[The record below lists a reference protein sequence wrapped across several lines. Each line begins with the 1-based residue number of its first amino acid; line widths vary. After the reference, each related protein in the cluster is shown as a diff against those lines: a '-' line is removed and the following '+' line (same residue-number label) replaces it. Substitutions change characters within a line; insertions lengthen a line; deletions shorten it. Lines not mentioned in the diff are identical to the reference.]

1 MYILV
6 IEDNPDIVENLY
18 DYFESRGHAVDAAYD
33 GISGLEFV
41 VKNIYDVVILDLML
55 PGMDGLEV
63 CEKLREQ
70 GRDLPVLMLTAR
82 DTVDD
87 KVLGLSS
94 GADDYLVK
102 PYSLKEL
109 EARLQALVRRAR
121 GGVSKTQLSIAGL
134 ELDTVTLKVKRA
146 GQNINL
152 PPITLKILELLM
164 RQSPR
169 VVSRL
174 EIERYIWGDDLPGT
188 DSLRVHINTLRN
200 FIDKPFEK
208 QLLKTV
214 RGMGYCIS
222 GQDDNQI

>member
-1 MYILV
+1 MRILI
-6 IEDNPDIVENLY
+6 IEDEKEISSFLRDGFEQAGFATDIAL
-18 DYFESRGHAVDAAYD
+18 D
-33 GISGLEFV
+33 GKNGLFLATTNE
-41 VKNIYDVVILDLML
+41 YDVVILDLML

-87 KVLGLSS
+87 KVLGLGS

-121 GGVSKTQLSIAGL
+121 GGISKTQLSIAGL
-134 ELDTVTLKVKRA
+134 ELDTVALKVKRA

-200 FIDKPFEK
+200 FIDKPFDK
-208 QLLKTV
+208 PLLKTV

-222 GQDDNQI
+222 GQDDA

>member
-6 IEDNPDIVENLY
+6 IEDNPDIIENLY
-18 DYFESRGHAVDAAYD
+18 DYFEGRGHTVDAAYD
-33 GISGLEFV
+33 GSSGLEFV
-41 VKNIYDVVILDLML
+41 VQNIYDVVILDLML

-87 KVLGLSS
+87 KVLGLGS

-121 GGVSKTQLSIAGL
+121 GGVSKTQLFIAGL
-134 ELDTVTLKVKRA
+134 ELDTMALKVKRA
-146 GQNINL
+146 GQNISL

-174 EIERYIWGDDLPGT
+174 EIERYVWGNDLPGT

-200 FIDKPFEK
+200 FIDKPFDK

-222 GQDDNQI
+222 DQDDAEI

>member
-6 IEDNPDIVENLY
+6 IEDNPDIVENLF
-18 DYFESRGHAVDAAYD
+18 DYFEGRGHKVDAAYD

-87 KVLGLSS
+87 KVLGLGS

-121 GGVSKTQLSIAGL
+121 GGISKTQLSIAGL
-134 ELDTVTLKVKRA
+134 ELDTVALKVKRA

-200 FIDKPFEK
+200 FIDKPFDK
-208 QLLKTV
+208 PLLKTV

-222 GQDDNQI
+222 GQDDA

>member
-6 IEDNPDIVENLY
+6 IEDNPDIVENMY
-18 DYFESRGHAVDAAYD
+18 DYFEVRGHTVDAAYD
-33 GISGLEFV
+33 GISGLELAV
-41 VKNIYDVVILDLML
+41 NNIYDVVILDLML
-55 PGMDGLEV
+55 PGMDGLDV

-70 GRDLPVLMLTAR
+70 GHDLPILMLTAR
-82 DTVDD
+82 DTLGD
-87 KVLGLSS
+87 KILGLSR

-102 PYSLKEL
+102 PYSIKEL
-109 EARLQALVRRAR
+109 EARLQALVRRSH
-121 GGVSKTQLSIAGL
+121 GGVTKTQLLIDDL
-134 ELDTVTLKVKRA
+134 ELDTVALIVKRA
-146 GQNINL
+146 GVHIDL

-174 EIERYIWGDDLPGT
+174 EIERYIWGDDLPDT

-200 FIDKPFEK
+200 LIDKSFAK

-214 RGMGYCIS
+214 RGMGYCITDQNDS
-222 GQDDNQI
+222 